1 MIPLAW
7 VTFGFFAVFCLLVSL
22 FRVAEKNL
30 LDEQFIVLWLIPTV
44 LVGFITLILGLITAG
59 MYFFRG

>member
-7 VTFGFFAVFCLLVSL
+7 VTFGFFVVFCVQWCL
-22 FRVAEKNL
+22 FRAAAKNL

-44 LVGFITLILGLITAG
+44 LVGLVTLILGLITACL
-59 MYFFRG
+59 YFFRG